1 MLRTRVPS
9 TLRVPSL
16 ASRTHAARY
25 ILARGPPRFSA
36 ARTRF
41 TSHTLLDVSVRTSS
55 SQQFNSR
62 RSRLVHLHRCSWMAR
77 IVHRFRAVRRHKA
90 HRIKVSF
97 LTSCAVQKT
106 LIFVVW
112 GEFAKVAVA
121 VQMHSIRPLVL
132 EFKIFMISLLLI
144 GVWIASRDETTQ
156 MERVTSWGLVLV
168 SGLAVLMPC

>member
-1 MLRTRVPS
+1 M
-9 TLRVPSL
+9 
-16 ASRTHAARY
+16 
-25 ILARGPPRFSA
+25 
-36 ARTRF
+36 
-41 TSHTLLDVSVRTSS
+41 
-55 SQQFNSR
+55 
-62 RSRLVHLHRCSWMAR
+62 
-77 IVHRFRAVRRHKA
+77 
-90 HRIKVSF
+90 
-97 LTSCAVQKT
+97 
-106 LIFVVW
+106 VW